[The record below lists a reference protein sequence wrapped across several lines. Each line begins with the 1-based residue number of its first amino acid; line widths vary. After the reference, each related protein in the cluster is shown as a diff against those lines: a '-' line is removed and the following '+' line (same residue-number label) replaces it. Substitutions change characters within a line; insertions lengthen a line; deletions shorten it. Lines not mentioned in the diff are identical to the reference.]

1 MVGCRA
7 MEGGMDRAGR
17 LVEHY
22 RHGNLEAALLEALRA
37 AGKDVERMG
46 PEDAMGAD
54 EFHIGGAQ
62 ATRDLLARLEVG
74 PGMHVLDIGSG
85 LGGPAR
91 HMAAATGCRVT
102 GIDLSAEYVAVA
114 NSLTRRMGLAER
126 VGFVQGTAEALD
138 VPAGGFDGATLLHV
152 GMNVADKAAL
162 FGAVRRALRPGGFFA
177 VYDVMRVGEGEILFP
192 VPWASEAG
200 TSFVEG
206 PEAYR
211 SALAGAGFRVVA
223 ERERAAFGRAF
234 FAAMRARM
242 AQAKAEGRAPPPGL
256 QIVMGPGAAEKTGNM
271 VAMLEA
277 GTIAPVE
284 MLARA

>member
-1 MVGCRA
+1 
-7 MEGGMDRAGR
+7 MDTSER
-17 LVEHY
+17 LTAHY

-37 AGKDVERMG
+37 AGRDVERMG
-46 PEDAMGAD
+46 PEDVMGAD

-62 ATRDLLARLEVG
+62 ATRDLLAQLEVG
-74 PGMHVLDIGSG
+74 PGTHVLDIGSG

-91 HMAAATGCRVT
+91 HMAAATGCRVM

-114 NSLTRRMGLAER
+114 NSLTRRMGMAER
-126 VGFVQGTAEALD
+126 VSFVQGTAEALE
-138 VPAGGFDGATLLHV
+138 VPAEGFDGATLLHV
-152 GMNVADKAAL
+152 GMNVADKASL
-162 FGAVRRALRPGGFFA
+162 FAAVRRALKPGGFFA
-177 VYDVMRVGEGEILFP
+177 VYDVMRVGPGEILFP
-192 VPWASEAG
+192 VPWSSEAG

-206 PEAYR
+206 PDAYR
-211 SALAGAGFRVVA
+211 AALEGAGFRVTA
-223 ERERAAFGRAF
+223 ERERAQFGRAF

-242 AQAKAEGRAPPPGL
+242 AQAKAEGRAAPPGL